1 MKKKAAAMALSLLL
15 AASSLA
21 ACGNAGS
28 QGETTAAQQTQA
40 QQTQAQETQKEQ
52 GQTQEA
58 QVSENG
64 EIPWDAFAG
73 TELTVAYRKAL
84 ADMSSEDLSEKPIVK
99 MAEEATGIKVNWV
112 PVDVATQNEKVSTML
127 ASDLPDIMIGLI
139 DEGQIAKNMEL
150 FYDLSEDGLMETYAP
165 HVWADYQ
172 TVDGLWEAM
181 TWKDGSVRSL
191 AGALP
196 YRWTGM
202 TSDGI
207 VFINQ
212 EWLDRLGLDMPTN
225 GEELYHVLCA
235 FRDED
240 ANGNGDPSDEIPFGF
255 CEGQATGTS
264 RITTMGD
271 YFGLGAESTEILAF
285 ARKVEN
291 GKVIPTFET
300 DKMRTFLEYMHRL
313 KEDGLLDVEGF
324 SQTTEQWQAKLQDG
338 RVGVFSDWSPD
349 GLIADKELVKQ
360 YTLLEPFGAVDGVE
374 YVQNGKYKALTAL
387 LTNTVISAKTE
398 HVEAALHWWDY
409 LSSSTELKIMF
420 GYGPAQVLTETEN
433 GIMSQM
439 DPSLVPENMTSGE
452 WRATS
457 SFGQIFP
464 LLRPDENPINP
475 EVLDGIPT
483 RFYYEL
489 RLADYLSRDYM
500 PVRVSD
506 PDVVSDRGFLEVE
519 LKPYLEEF
527 LATAVMDGITD
538 ASWEAHLERLKSVG
552 YYEWIQW
559 YQDFYDGVI

>member
-1 MKKKAAAMALSLLL
+1 MKKKAAATALSLLL
-15 AASSLA
+15 AVSSLA

-255 CEGQATGTS
+255 CEGRHQPYH
-264 RITTMGD
+264 D
-271 YFGLGAESTEILAF
+271 
-285 ARKVEN
+285 
-291 GKVIPTFET
+291 
-300 DKMRTFLEYMHRL
+300 
-313 KEDGLLDVEGF
+313 
-324 SQTTEQWQAKLQDG
+324 DG
-338 RVGVFSDWSPD
+338 RLFWPGH
-349 GLIADKELVKQ
+349 G
-360 YTLLEPFGAVDGVE
+360 E
-374 YVQNGKYKALTAL
+374 YGN
-387 LTNTVISAKTE
+387 
-398 HVEAALHWWDY
+398 
-409 LSSSTELKIMF
+409 
-420 GYGPAQVLTETEN
+420 
-433 GIMSQM
+433 
-439 DPSLVPENMTSGE
+439 SGFCE
-452 WRATS
+452 K
-457 SFGQIFP
+457 
-464 LLRPDENPINP
+464 
-475 EVLDGIPT
+475 
-483 RFYYEL
+483 
-489 RLADYLSRDYM
+489 SRKRKGDSY
-500 PVRVSD
+500 
-506 PDVVSDRGFLEVE
+506 
-519 LKPYLEEF
+519 
-527 LATAVMDGITD
+527 I
-538 ASWEAHLERLKSVG
+538 
-552 YYEWIQW
+552 
-559 YQDFYDGVI
+559 